1 MAKKRN
7 KRIAISFIVD
17 DKDRLL
23 MGKRNDN
30 GKWTVPG
37 GHIDE
42 GEDPFE
48 GMIRELKE
56 EAGLDAKELKLVKV
70 GMEDGLLLYLF
81 EIKVDPDQKV
91 DCSAD
96 PDNECD
102 TFTYED
108 PFDHIDNLHVAAK
121 KNWAVKHWIGR

>member
-1 MAKKRN
+1 MTKTKN

-17 DKDRLL
+17 DKDKLL

-48 GMIRELKE
+48 GMARELKE

-70 GMEDGLLLYLF
+70 GVEDGLLLYLF
-81 EIKVDPDQKV
+81 EIKVHTEQKV

-96 PDNECD
+96 PDKECD

-108 PFDHIDNLHVAAK
+108 PFDHMGELHVAAK
-121 KNWAVKHWIGR
+121 KNWAIKHWINR